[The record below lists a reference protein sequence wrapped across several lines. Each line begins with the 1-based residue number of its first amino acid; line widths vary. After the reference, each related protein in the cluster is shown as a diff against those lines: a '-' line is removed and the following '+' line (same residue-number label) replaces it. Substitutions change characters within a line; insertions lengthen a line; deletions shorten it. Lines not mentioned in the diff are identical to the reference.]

1 MEIQAEFP
9 NSTTMGVARITEMDF
24 PIAGEGDPTYGRVG
38 WSVSSKIITLSD
50 QKLQSFHLDG

>member
-1 MEIQAEFP
+1 MEIQAESH
-9 NSTTMGVARITEMDF
+9 NSTTMGVSRITEMDF

-50 QKLQSFHLDG
+50 